1 MISGL
6 LDIHTVSIPEDL
18 VQQAHLHLQRVGKLG
33 YEGVALWAGKRDR
46 EVFFVT
52 HTIIP
57 AQTPLRLPSGV
68 CYFVDATELHRLNVW
83 LYKQQ
88 LTLIAQ
94 LHSHPEEAYHSST
107 DDAFP
112 IVTTV
117 GSFSLVIPNFAQH
130 AFILEACA
138 IYRLHN
144 IGWVQVSSDNAGRI
158 FQIGR

>member
-1 MISGL
+1 MTSGL
-6 LDIHTVSIPEDL
+6 LNIQTVSIPGDL
-18 VQQAHLHLQRVGKLG
+18 VQQAHRHLQKVGKVG
-33 YEGVALWAGKRDR
+33 NEGVALWAGKRDR

-52 HTIIP
+52 QTIIP

-94 LHSHPEEAYHSST
+94 LHSHPEKAYHSPT

-112 IVTTV
+112 IVTTI

-130 AFILEACA
+130 SFILEDCA
-138 IYRLHN
+138 IYRLHDA
-144 IGWVQVSSDNAGRI
+144 GWVQVSSDNAGRFLRI
-158 FQIGR
+158 DR